1 MIRRASSYV
10 IVGAAAE
17 PCRIE
22 VDVSPHGLPT
32 MGIVGLPDAAVRE
45 SAERVRTAVRNSG
58 FDWPRSR
65 LTVNLAPADLRKE
78 GPVYDLPIAV
88 ATLAC
93 GRAIRAAA
101 DGGRVL
107 EDWVM
112 AGELALDGSV
122 RPVRGTVAMAAMAR
136 RIGATGVVVAAE
148 SVAEARLVR
157 DLEIVP
163 VRCLAD
169 VVQFLDGG
177 AGPPCV
183 AGSSATSSPSD
194 RTPGDEV
201 FGRIQGQAAA
211 CRAAEIAAAGGHN
224 LLLYGPPGC
233 GKTMLARGLAE
244 ILPPLVEEEALE
256 VAMLHSIA
264 GLASRMKA
272 HLDPPFRAPHHTS
285 SAMALVGG
293 GRHPRPGEV
302 SLAHRGVLLLD
313 EFAEFSAAAI
323 DALREPLEDG
333 AVTVSRVSGTTRFPA
348 DALVVATFNPS
359 RSEGGGRARG
369 SRGLERIGR
378 PMLDRFDLHVAMEP
392 PSLRG
397 LIRTGPVS
405 PEDRGREARNRVRK
419 ARVLGLR
426 RGRGLN
432 RNLRGAAL
440 DEVARV
446 SSDDLEHLVDSVEEL
461 GLSVRAFDRVRRVA
475 RTIAD
480 LAGSAEVR
488 REHLDEALG
497 LRLLDRAD
505 P

>member
-45 SAERVRTAVRNSG
+45 SAERVRTAVRNAG

-93 GRAIRAAA
+93 GSAIRGEA

-112 AGELALDGSV
+112 AGELALDGSI

-136 RIGATGVVVAAE
+136 RIGARGVVVAAD
-148 SVAEARLVR
+148 SVDEARLVG

-163 VRCLAD
+163 VGCLAD
-169 VVQFLDGG
+169 VVHFLDGG
-177 AGPPCV
+177 PGPTL
-183 AGSSATSSPSD
+183 ASSSATAMSTSD
-194 RTPGDEV
+194 EWSTEGV
-201 FGRIQGQAAA
+201 FGRIHGQAVA

-224 LLLYGPPGC
+224 LLLFGPPGC

-244 ILPPLVEEEALE
+244 ILPPLDEEEALE
-256 VAMLHSIA
+256 VAMVHSIA
-264 GLASRMKA
+264 GLPSRFD
-272 HLDPPFRAPHHTS
+272 HRRTPPFRAPHHTS
-285 SAMALVGG
+285 SPMALVGG
-293 GRHPRPGEV
+293 GRYPRPGEV

-313 EFAEFSAAAI
+313 EFAEFSAPAI

-333 AVTVSRVSGTTRFPA
+333 MVTVSRVSGSTRFPA
-348 DALVVATFNPS
+348 DALVVATFNPT
-359 RSEGGGRARG
+359 RAGEGPRAGRG
-369 SRGLERIGR
+369 RGLERIGR

-397 LIRTGPVS
+397 LVRNGGGGAGT
-405 PEDRGREARNRVRK
+405 RGRDARDRVRK
-419 ARVLGLR
+419 ARLFGSR
-426 RGRGLN
+426 RGEGTNRG
-432 RNLRGAAL
+432 LRGAAL
-440 DEVARV
+440 DRV
-446 SSDDLEHLVDSVEEL
+446 TRISSADLEHLVGAVEEL
-461 GLSVRAFDRVRRVA
+461 GLSVRAFDRIRRVA

-480 LAGSAEVR
+480 LAGSLEVR
-488 REHLDEALG
+488 RVHLDEALG
-497 LRLLDRAD
+497 LRLLDRDEA
-505 P
+505 